1 MFRDLRVSRL
11 ASLVLAEG
19 MNVNGREN
27 NQKDGQK

>member
-1 MFRDLRVSRL
+1 MFHDLSVSRL

>member
-1 MFRDLRVSRL
+1 MFHDLRVSRL
-11 ASLVLAEG
+11 ASLVLSEG